1 MISSKEFRLTLS
13 VKRFLWPQSIPPIII
28 STLFIFP
35 GNITFNSANSTS
47 FISSTLAFCCTAS
60 SSTFCCFTKLDICLS
75 LLLPYWNIFFKIKV
89 WRCQQLVAPTWR
101 WRHKT
106 IILSYKWILIIWVLR
121 NLHIRGISI
130 WCILVLRN
138 KFWQRFLW
146 TELWTNIRH
155 LPKTWRIHCII
166 PLLLVSFNLFNR
178 IFILHFFTLSTFV
191 FRLIFN
197 FTHFRIFRQFIC
209 FFIELLIPRT
219 TRPIEL
225 IRLVKLSY
233 WGFNIILN
241 FLFTVRQGNLRHF

>member
-1 MISSKEFRLTLS
+1 
-13 VKRFLWPQSIPPIII
+13 LWPQFIFFIII
-28 STLFIFP
+28 SILFIFP
-35 GNITFNSANSTS
+35 SNITFNSANSTS
-47 FISSTLAFCCTAS
+47 FISSTLAFRCTAS
-60 SSTFCCFTKLDICLS
+60 SSTFCYFTKLDICLS
-75 LLLPYWNIFFKIKV
+75 LLLPNWNIFFQIKV
-89 WRCQQLVAPTWR
+89 WRCQQLVGPTRR

-106 IILSYKWILIIWVLR
+106 ITLSYKWILIICVWR
-121 NLHIRGISI
+121 NLHIRGIQSI

-155 LPKTWRIHCII
+155 LPKTWRIHSII

-197 FTHFRIFRQFIC
+197 FTHFRIFQQFIC

-225 IRLVKLSY
+225 IWLVKLSY
-233 WGFNIILN
+233 WCFNIILN
-241 FLFTVRQGNLRHF
+241 FLFTVRQGNLWHF